1 MAVMSYARTFSLV
14 ALLALAFAAQTATA
28 ATKQEVEAFADE
40 ALQKLYAESPA
51 AKKLAARARGIL
63 ILPRVWKAG
72 FGVGGE
78 GGEGVLRVGGRTVE
92 LYLLTGGS
100 FGLQVG
106 VQRKSVVILFMD
118 AEALSKFRQS
128 EGWKAGVDGSVAIAT
143 LGAGGSLDTKTAQE
157 PIIGFVFSNKGLMY
171 NLSLEGTKLTKR
183 KK

>member
-1 MAVMSYARTFSLV
+1 MTRTF
-14 ALLALAFAAQTATA
+14 ACAMLLALAFAAPSASA
-28 ATKQEVEAFADE
+28 ASKDELEAYANE

-51 AKKLAARARGIL
+51 ARKLAARARGIL

-72 FGVGGE
+72 MGLGGE
-78 GGEGVLRVGGRTVE
+78 GGEGVLRVGGRTVDY
-92 LYLLTGGS
+92 YLLTGGS
-100 FGLQVG
+100 FGLQLG
-106 VQRKSVVILFMD
+106 VQRKSIVLLFMD
-118 AEALSKFRQS
+118 GKALAKFRES
-128 EGWKAGVDGSVAIAT
+128 EGWKAGVDGSVALAT

>member
-1 MAVMSYARTFSLV
+1 MSYARTLTSIVL
-14 ALLALAFAAQTATA
+14 LAFAFASQPASA
-28 ATKQEVEAFADE
+28 ATRQEIEAFADE

-51 AKKLAARARGIL
+51 ARKLAGKARGML

-78 GGEGVLRVGGRTVE
+78 GGEGVLRVGGRTVDH
-92 LYLLTGGS
+92 YLLTGGS
-100 FGLQVG
+100 FGLQLG

-118 AEALSKFRQS
+118 AEALTRFRQS

>member
-1 MAVMSYARTFSLV
+1 MAVMSAARTSTLLV
-14 ALLALAFAAQTATA
+14 LLAFAFA
-28 ATKQEVEAFADE
+28 APPALAASKEEVEAYADE

-51 AKKLAARARGIL
+51 AKKLAAKARGIL

-78 GGEGVLRVGGRTVE
+78 GGEGVLRVDGRTVE
-92 LYLLTGGS
+92 HYLLTGGS
-100 FGLQVG
+100 FGLQLG

-118 AEALSKFRQS
+118 AEALARFRQS